1 MLKKNTLYLIFV
13 FTYKLELIKKLKY
26 GRFLWFMP
34 ILNLVKPIVLSVGSL
49 DNRLNDCPMNLVYL
63 LKIVWT

>member
-49 DNRLNDCPMNLVYL
+49 DNRFNNYPMNLVYL